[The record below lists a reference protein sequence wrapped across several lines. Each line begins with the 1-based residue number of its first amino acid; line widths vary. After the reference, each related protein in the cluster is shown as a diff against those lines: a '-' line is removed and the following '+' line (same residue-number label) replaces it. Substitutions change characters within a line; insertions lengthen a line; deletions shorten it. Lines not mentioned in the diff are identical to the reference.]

1 MEWLVG
7 YRGEG
12 EMVFHVD
19 LNRMKGQNKGGEDV
33 NGWRYASEGMAD
45 NGGSSLY
52 RESRLEKNK
61 DGAFR

>member
-19 LNRMKGQNKGGEDV
+19 LNRMKGQNKGV
-33 NGWRYASEGMAD
+33 KM
-45 NGGSSLY
+45 
-52 RESRLEKNK
+52 
-61 DGAFR
+61 

>member
-33 NGWRYASEGMAD
+33 NGRRYASEGMAD
-45 NGGSSLY
+45 NGGASLY
-52 RESRLEKNK
+52 RES
-61 DGAFR
+61 